1 MDKRKKRIGIL
12 QNLLIT
18 LLTVSAV
25 FLFAQTQWYNLDL
38 AGTYLDTLSGSAGAD
53 TVQETVSLS
62 APVRVAVT
70 GTYGRYG
77 SITLTTADEAFEPLG
92 SLLKDALS
100 SASAFSTSD
109 YAAFTKALENT
120 SVYYDFLNPLPL
132 SVIAQLCG
140 VEGREDSTA
149 VRRLV
154 VSYQEDT
161 GVSLHL
167 WDGDEHYLR
176 TSLTLSSQE
185 LSGIVNSYDLG
196 TAFFAQDSV
205 DVEPLYGLVDP
216 FSLFPYELPE
226 LPTLAAAS
234 ITGDANTLLTALSFN
249 PHTNNRYPSSDGSE
263 VINEGSRSLRIHT
276 NGTVVY
282 RSGGSTAL
290 ALESEE
296 TGLTVAEAVSR
307 TGALLSSL
315 SSGLT
320 GDASLYLQEVSVSG
334 SAMTLRFGYQAGGIP
349 IYFSDGSPAAE
360 VTLSGTTVSSL
371 TLRLRS
377 YSAQEESSIL
387 LPLRQALA
395 IAADQ
400 EGGELSIGYAD
411 GGGSSVRASWLLG

>member
-1 MDKRKKRIGIL
+1 MDKRKKRMGIL

-18 LLTVSAV
+18 LLTMSAV

-38 AGTYLDTLSGSAGAD
+38 AGSLDTLSSGAGTDAIQD
-53 TVQETVSLS
+53 SFSLS

-100 SASAFSTSD
+100 SASGFSSSDFGAFSQ
-109 YAAFTKALENT
+109 ALDCT
-120 SVYYDFLNPLPL
+120 CVYYDFLSPLPL
-132 SVIAQLCG
+132 SVVAQLCG
-140 VEGREDSTA
+140 AELNGNTSS

-154 VSYQEDT
+154 ISYQEDT
-161 GVSLHL
+161 GVSLYV
-167 WDGDEHYLR
+167 WDGSERYLR
-176 TSLTLSSQE
+176 ANLNISPQVLSNT
-185 LSGIVNSYDLG
+185 VNDYDLG
-196 TAFFAQDSV
+196 TAFFAGDSV
-205 DVEPLYGLVDP
+205 DVEPLCALVDP
-216 FSLFPYELPE
+216 LSLFLYDLPE
-226 LPTLAAAS
+226 LPVLAAS
-234 ITGDANTLLTALSFN
+234 SVQPDADTLLTALDFN

-282 RSGGSTAL
+282 RSGGSSAL
-290 ALESEE
+290 ALETEEE
-296 TGLTVAEAVSR
+296 TLSVGEAAVR

-315 SSGLT
+315 TNGLT
-320 GDASLYLQEVSVSG
+320 GDAALYLQEATVSG
-334 SAMTLRFGYQAGGIP
+334 TSMTLRFGYQSGGIP

-360 VTLSGTTVSSL
+360 VTLTGSTVSSL
-371 TLRLRS
+371 TVHLRTYTTS
-377 YSAQEESSIL
+377 EETSIL

-400 EGGELSIGYAD
+400 EGSELSIGYAD
-411 GGGSSVRASWLLG
+411 GGGSSVRPSWLLE